1 MIYLDY
7 SATTPVLPEVLNS
20 YNKVTIDYFGNP
32 NSMHSLGTK
41 SHELLISATKQISK
55 ILNITEEEII
65 YTSGSTESNNLALIG
80 LAMAKGKPGSHIIV
94 SKLEHESIYG
104 ICKYL
109 ENNGFIIDYVDNTIE
124 GVIDLENL
132 KKLITKNTILVSIC
146 AVNSETGIRQP
157 LKIIKQII
165 NKENP
170 NTIFHSDMTQAA
182 GKVPINLN
190 DVDMASFSGH
200 KIYGPKGIG
209 MLYKKTGIN
218 IKPLIYGSNN
228 DIRPGTPPLP
238 LIVAFSKALRI
249 AEEDLSAKEE
259 KIKKYNESIC
269 KYLEKYPKIKINKTK
284 YSIPNILN
292 ISLMNIKPETFIH
305 ALEKHGVYVSSNTAC
320 SSGKISAA
328 VLNLYRDKV
337 RALTT
342 IRISLSYLTTNE
354 EITEF
359 LKIFDNVYNKL
370 MELAYAWV

>member
-1 MIYLDY
+1 
-7 SATTPVLPEVLNS
+7 
-20 YNKVTIDYFGNP
+20 
-32 NSMHSLGTK
+32 
-41 SHELLISATKQISK
+41 
-55 ILNITEEEII
+55 
-65 YTSGSTESNNLALIG
+65 
-80 LAMAKGKPGSHIIV
+80 
-94 SKLEHESIYG
+94 
-104 ICKYL
+104 
-109 ENNGFIIDYVDNTIE
+109 
-124 GVIDLENL
+124 
-132 KKLITKNTILVSIC
+132 
-146 AVNSETGIRQP
+146 
-157 LKIIKQII
+157 
-165 NKENP
+165 
-170 NTIFHSDMTQAA
+170 MTQAA

-218 IKPLIYGSNN
+218 IKPLLYGSNN

-259 KIKKYNESIC
+259 KIKKYNERIC

-359 LKIFDNVYNKL
+359 LKIFDNVYNII
-370 MELAYAWV
+370 EDNNND

>member
-32 NSMHSLGTK
+32 NSMHSLGVK
-41 SHELLISATKQISK
+41 SHELLTSATKQISK
-55 ILNITEEEII
+55 ILNIKEDEII

-109 ENNGFIIDYVDNTIE
+109 ENNGFIVDYVDNTIE

-132 KKLITKNTILVSIC
+132 KQLITKNTILVSIC

-218 IKPLIYGSNN
+218 IKPLLYGSNN

-259 KIKKYNESIC
+259 KIKKYNERIC

-370 MELAYAWV
+370 MELAYA